1 MAKLS
6 KEVLILLKKQRVSL
20 LLVLTIALLAGC
32 AAQPGLQNQLAEKDG
47 RISALE
53 DQVAKWQTLSEAQG
67 PLLPALRTIALLK
80 NQDLAA
86 LSALVHPTK
95 GLRFTP
101 YPYVDVKKDKVFTAQ
116 QVAGLAADT
125 TVYQWGIYDGKG
137 DPIELTYSN
146 YYKRFIYDYDFLT
159 APMVGKNRAISTGN
173 TIDNVKQAYPNGQFV
188 EFYFP
193 GFDPQY
199 GGIDWSSLKLVFEQQ
214 DGTWYLVGIIHGQW
228 TI

>member
-1 MAKLS
+1 M
-6 KEVLILLKKQRVSL
+6 LKKQRVSL